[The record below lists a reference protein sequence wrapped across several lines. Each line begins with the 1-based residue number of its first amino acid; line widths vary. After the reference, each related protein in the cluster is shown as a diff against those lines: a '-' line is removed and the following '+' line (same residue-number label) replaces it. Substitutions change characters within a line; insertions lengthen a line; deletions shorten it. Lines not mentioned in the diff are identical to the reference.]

1 MLVTKELK
9 GILISL
15 LIGALFTL
23 LGSLFFTLI
32 QAVLI
37 GLVALLV
44 TLWTNEALPLGVVS
58 LLPIILFPTFG
69 VLELSAVTPNYSKSI
84 IFLFL
89 GGFMLALAIEKV
101 KLHLYFSAKLLSF
114 FPKTVL
120 GIIYALAITAALLS
134 SILSNTTITLM
145 LMPIALYL
153 SDNLKLKIRFLL
165 ATAYGA
171 SIGGILTPIGTAPNL
186 ILLGFLEEKE
196 LPLLSF
202 GEWVYMMLPIVAIM
216 LAIIP
221 WLLSLGVKDESVED
235 VGEEVVPALDASQK
249 RLYGIVILLSLILIL
264 NTFTKQILGFALN
277 EKLLLLGFGL
287 LMFFPGIGFLTWE
300 DTRNMPYE
308 IIMLFGAG
316 FSIASAFSATG
327 LAADIATK
335 LSFIS
340 TIPLFWMFL
349 LVAFF
354 VAFST
359 EVTSN
364 TALTSIAIP
373 IFYEF
378 AKDMP
383 AVEGTLLLMTATVSA
398 SYAFMLPIATP
409 PNAIVI
415 SSRVIPIAHMA
426 KVGFKANL
434 IGIFMVAFVAY
445 FLWQVML

>member
-1 MLVTKELK
+1 LLQNKELK
-9 GILISL
+9 GILIAL
-15 LIGALFTL
+15 GIG
-23 LGSLFFTLI
+23 LFFTLLSWLFFTAI
-32 QAVLI
+32 QAILI

-44 TLWTNEALPLGVVS
+44 TLWTNESLPLGVVS
-58 LLPIILFPTFG
+58 LLPIMLFPMFG

-89 GGFMLALAIEKV
+89 GGFMLAIAIEKV
-101 KLHLYFSAKLLSF
+101 KLHLYFSSKLLNF

-120 GIIYALAITAALLS
+120 GIIYALAITSALLS

-145 LMPIALYL
+145 LMPVALYL
-153 SDNLKLKIRFLL
+153 SDNIKLKIRFLL

-186 ILLGFLEEKE
+186 ILLGFLEDKE
-196 LPLLSF
+196 LPTLAF
-202 GEWVYMMLPIVAIM
+202 GEWVYMMLPVVTVMLIV
-216 LAIIP
+216 IP
-221 WLLSLGVKDESVED
+221 WLLSLGVQNESVEGIGD
-235 VGEEVVPALDASQK
+235 DIIPPLEKKQK
-249 RLYGIVILLSLILIL
+249 RLYIIVGLLAFVLIA
-264 NTFTKQILGFALN
+264 NTFAKQMFGFSLD
-277 EKLLLLGFGL
+277 EKIVLLGFGL
-287 LMFFPGIGFLTWE
+287 LMFFPKIGFLVWD

-316 FSIASAFSATG
+316 FSIATAFSSTG
-327 LAADIATK
+327 LASDIATK

-340 TIPLFWMFL
+340 DMPLFWMFL
-349 LVAFF
+349 FVAFF

-383 AVEGTLLLMTATVSA
+383 VGEGTLLLMTATVAA

-409 PNAIVI
+409 PNAIVM
-415 SSRVIPIAHMA
+415 SSRVIPIAEMA
-426 KVGFKANL
+426 KIGFKANL
-434 IGIFMVAFVAY
+434 IAIFVVACVAY
-445 FLWQVML
+445 FLWGSML

>member
-1 MLVTKELK
+1 MLEEFKGFFIALGL
-9 GILISL
+9 GILFTGVSL
-15 LIGALFTL
+15 LAFTPVQ
-23 LGSLFFTLI
+23 SL
-32 QAVLI
+32 LI

-69 VLELSAVTPNYSKSI
+69 VLELNEVTPNYSKSI

-89 GGFMLALAIEKV
+89 GGFMLAIAIEKI
-101 KLHLYFSAKLLSF
+101 KLHLYFSAKLLSY

-120 GIIYALAITAALLS
+120 GIIYALAITSALLS

-145 LMPIALYL
+145 LMPVALYL

-171 SIGGILTPIGTAPNL
+171 SVGGILTPIGTAPNL
-186 ILLGFLEEKE
+186 ILLGFLEDKN
-196 LPLLSF
+196 LPVMAF
-202 GEWVYMMLPIVAIM
+202 GEWVYMMLPVVAIM
-216 LAIIP
+216 LTVIP
-221 WLLSLGVKDESVED
+221 WLLSFGVRDESVEGIGD
-235 VGEEVVPALDASQK
+235 EEIPKLDEPQK
-249 RLYGIVILLSLILIL
+249 RLYGIIVALALVLVG
-264 NTFTKQILGFALN
+264 NTFAKQIFGFALD
-277 EKLLLLGFGL
+277 EKMVLLGFGL
-287 LMFFPGIGFLTWE
+287 LMFFPKIGFLDWE

-316 FSIASAFSATG
+316 FSIATAFSTTG
-327 LAADIATK
+327 LASDIAHK
-335 LSFIS
+335 LTFIADM
-340 TIPLFWMFL
+340 PLFWMFIF
-349 LVAFF
+349 VATF

-383 AVEGTLLLMTATVSA
+383 AEQGTLLLMVATVSA

-409 PNAIVI
+409 PNAIVM
-415 SSRVIPIAHMA
+415 SSRVIPIAQMA
-426 KVGFKANL
+426 RVGFKANL
-434 IGIFMVAFVAY
+434 IGIFVLACVAY
-445 FLWQVML
+445 FLWGMML